1 MCGSTWLV
9 LKSRISNLTVA
20 WHIKWHGLGGP
31 QAEMGKPLP
40 RLRSAAS
47 TWSAFVQIKKDI
59 SYKKRC
65 FFLAEQGTQLGEQ
78 NAGWVSGPRLTPLC
92 SPFHMAQN
100 AQLYVEDRDVHVS
113 TKDLF
118 ILICNQLSKTFIS
131 LLTSFST
138 WKQKKFFHYRI
149 VSAPP
154 KQYSSGTPIF

>member
-138 WKQKKFFHYRI
+138 
-149 VSAPP
+149 
-154 KQYSSGTPIF
+154 